1 MVYRPSDVRAPPNE
15 VPRTKFGGVLG
26 FLIEMAENPL
36 ALEEFRA
43 GSERVLSAWALSDAE
58 NDAIRSRNQN
68 RIGALFS
75 QASRN
80 AV

>member
-1 MVYRPSDVRAPPNE
+1 MGYLPSEVQSPPDNA
-15 VPRTKFGGVLG
+15 PRTEFGGVLG

-43 GSERVLSAWALSDAE
+43 GSELILNGWALSDTE
-58 NDAIRSRNQN
+58 HDAIRSRNPN
-68 RIGALFS
+68 RIGALFC

>member
-1 MVYRPSDVRAPPNE
+1 MRAPPNE